1 MVKWKRSERVSA
13 IVEKLLSSPG
23 EMYTLGDFSDY
34 FNSAR
39 STISEDISIVRDVLK
54 EIGRGQVVTIA
65 GPSGGVKY
73 VPGISDWRRDEIL
86 KSLVEKLSNP
96 ERILPGGY
104 LYMTDCIY
112 DPRISNNLGEIFAN
126 HFYKDGPDA
135 VVTVETKGIPLAM
148 ATAFFLNVPVIAAR
162 RDHIITEGTSVSIN
176 YVSGSSRTIQTMS
189 LARRSLKEVKKVLII
204 DDFMR
209 AGGTINGLMELMQEF
224 QVDVVGV
231 GVLLSTNQPEKKLVK
246 DYFSL
251 MGLEKIDIRKQ
262 EISLSVSKF

>member
-1 MVKWKRSERVSA
+1 MPNWKRSERVSA

-23 EMYTLGDFSDY
+23 EMYTLGDFSKY

-39 STISEDISIVRDVLK
+39 STISEDISIVREVLS
-54 EIGRGQVVTIA
+54 EIGRGQVITIA

-73 VPGISDWRRDEIL
+73 IPGIADWKRDKILDNLVSD
-86 KSLVEKLSNP
+86 LSNP

-112 DPRISNNLGEIFAN
+112 NPRICNNLGEIFAN
-126 HFYKDGPDA
+126 YFYENTPDA

-189 LARRSLKEVKKVLII
+189 LARRSLKDVKKVLIV

-224 QVDVVGV
+224 DVEVVGV
-231 GVLLSTNQPEKKLVK
+231 GVLLSTKSPQLKLVEE
-246 DYFSL
+246 YYSL
-251 MGLEKIDIRKQ
+251 INLDKIDVKNQ